1 MQIVVNPLVVPT
13 YDTKLIA
20 PVFPTPEDRTINSPS
35 AEEWRIVGGHTWRVR
50 RKQVWDMWPS
60 HFVPGVPGERL
71 LEEFRLLLT
80 EAVARHENETSME
93 VELIEA
99 RLKPMGPLGFPKTK
113 PEQATLKM
121 YRWVFEK
128 EELIW
133 GATKDL
139 KETLTFGEDSVLTR
153 GQEFLYV
160 CSQKTSFTYT

>member
-1 MQIVVNPLVVPT
+1 
-13 YDTKLIA
+13 
-20 PVFPTPEDRTINSPS
+20 
-35 AEEWRIVGGHTWRVR
+35 
-50 RKQVWDMWPS
+50 MWPS

-99 RLKPMGPLGFPKTK
+99 RLKTDFNRTK
-113 PEQATLKM
+113 QATLKM

-133 GATKDL
+133 GSTKDL
-139 KETLTFGEDSVLTR
+139 KETLVFREDSVLTR
-153 GQEFLYV
+153 GQEFLYA
-160 CSQKTSFTYT
+160 CS